1 MKAYIRSIAVIS
13 PQKTF
18 TEEGFPD
25 EILSFPG
32 ARYLKCI
39 EPVYRD
45 YIDPMVARRMS
56 RIVKMG
62 VCAALKC
69 LKSADVSMPDAIIAG
84 TGLGCLEDTEKFLSS
99 IYTNDEKLLNP
110 TPFIQSTHNTVA
122 GAIALAIKCHNYN
135 STYTNRGFSFES
147 ALTDALL
154 QLSENTGLNILA
166 GGFDEL
172 TETSFAITSRM
183 GLWRKTLPGEG
194 VAFFMLTGEKNSSN
208 IASLRH
214 MKTFFLPDAGL
225 VVADQVKEFIHEADL
240 TPGDIDLV
248 ISGHNGDQKTDTLY
262 STVLNDIFPA
272 KPFIPF
278 KKFCGEYDTAS
289 SFALYLASL
298 ILKDNQSG
306 IFHIPPQINRILVYN
321 HLRGID
327 HSLFL
332 LERC

>member
-1 MKAYIRSIAVIS
+1 MKAYIHSTAVIS

-18 TEEGFPD
+18 SEEGFPG
-25 EILSFPG
+25 EILSFPE
-32 ARYLKCI
+32 ARFLKCI

-69 LKSADVSMPDAIIAG
+69 LKSADVSTPDAIIAG

-122 GAIALAIKCHNYN
+122 GAIALAIKCHSYN

-147 ALTDALL
+147 AMTDALL
-154 QLSENTGLNILA
+154 QLSENPGRNILA

-172 TETSFAITSRM
+172 TETSYAITSRM
-183 GLWRKTLPGEG
+183 GFWRKAIPGEG
-194 VAFFMLTGEKNSSN
+194 VAFFMLTGEKHMSTGVL
-208 IASLRH
+208 LRH
-214 MKTFFLPDAGL
+214 MNTFFLPEA
-225 VVADQVKEFIHEADL
+225 ADSISERVKEFLNEAAL
-240 TPGDIDLV
+240 TRCDIDVV
-248 ISGHNGDQKTDTLY
+248 ISGNNGDQKTDLLY
-262 STVLNDIFPA
+262 SRVLNDIFPA
-272 KPFIPF
+272 KPVIPF

-289 SFALYLASL
+289 SFALYLATVL
-298 ILKDNQSG
+298 LKDNLSG
-306 IFHIPPQINRILVYN
+306 LFHIPPQINRILVYN